1 MKISSQEIPLPSEN
15 LDPEVTPFDT
25 VVPSGRS
32 LAGNTLWN
40 LFGNCFPVIVAIV
53 CLPVLKRGLGT
64 ERLGIISLAWVII
77 GYFSLFDLGL
87 SRALTKLVAERIGQ
101 RRQPEIPSLV
111 WTSLLLMTAVGLVG
125 SLLTFFLTPLLV
137 ERLLKVPASLSH
149 EALGSFYWLGAAVP
163 VVVVTAGLRG
173 VLEAVQH
180 FRLAT
185 AIRVPMGIFSY
196 LGPVAL
202 LPFTHSLIPIIAV
215 LVLGRILACAAHLW
229 ACFHV
234 MPTLRGGFGFHVP
247 SVKPLFLFGGWMT
260 VSNVL
265 GPLMVTFDRFL
276 IGSVISIAAVAYYS
290 IPYEVVTKL
299 WLISTAL
306 VGVLFPVF
314 SATSVADRAR
324 LASLY
329 ESGVKYIFVFL
340 LPLTLVLVIFAPEG
354 LALWLGGDF
363 AHNSATVARLLAVAV
378 LVNSMAHVPF
388 AHLQSVGRPDVTAKF
403 HLLELPVYIVML
415 FFLARSWGITGVAV
429 AWLLRVMID
438 TFLLFWFSSRLL
450 PECRFIVTRLPLMI
464 GGVLALNLVA
474 ALITGLAIKLIV
486 IGAVFFVA
494 VPALWLWMFTPAQRA
509 PFIYLLQR
517 LKRS

>member
-1 MKISSQEIPLPSEN
+1 MKISSEEIPLPSEN

-40 LFGNCFPVIVAIV
+40 LFGNCFPVVVAVV

-64 ERLGIISLAWVII
+64 ERLGIISLAWVVI

-111 WTSLLLMTAVGLVG
+111 WTSLFLMTGLGLVG
-125 SLLTFFLTPLLV
+125 SLLTFLIAPYLV
-137 ERLLKVPASLSH
+137 ERLLKVPTSLTH

-185 AIRVPMGIFSY
+185 AIRVPMGIFTY
-196 LGPVAL
+196 LGPAAL

-215 LVLGRILACAAHLW
+215 LVLGRILACAAHLL

-234 MPTLRGGFGFHVP
+234 MPSLRGGFGFHAP
-247 SVKPLFLFGGWMT
+247 SARPLFLFGGWMT

-276 IGSVISIAAVAYYS
+276 IGSIISIAAVAYYS

-314 SATSVADRAR
+314 SAASFADRTR
-324 LASLY
+324 LAYLY
-329 ESGVKYIFVFL
+329 ESGVKYIFVVL
-340 LPLTLVLVIFAPEG
+340 LPITLILVIFAPEG
-354 LALWLGGDF
+354 LAVWLGSDF
-363 AHNSATVARLLAVAV
+363 AHNSASVARLLAVAV
-378 LVNSMAHVPF
+378 LMNCMAHVPF
-388 AHLQSVGRPDVTAKF
+388 THLQSVGRPDVTAKF
-403 HLLELPVYIVML
+403 HLMELPVYVVML

-438 TFLLFWFSSRLL
+438 TLLLFWFSSRLL

-464 GGVLALNLVA
+464 GGALALNLAV
-474 ALITGLAIKLIV
+474 ALIAGLALKVIV
-486 IGAVFFVA
+486 ACGIFLLA
-494 VPALWLWMFTPAQRA
+494 VPALWVWMFTPAQRA

>member
-1 MKISSQEIPLPSEN
+1 
-15 LDPEVTPFDT
+15 
-25 VVPSGRS
+25 
-32 LAGNTLWN
+32 
-40 LFGNCFPVIVAIV
+40 
-53 CLPVLKRGLGT
+53 
-64 ERLGIISLAWVII
+64 
-77 GYFSLFDLGL
+77 
-87 SRALTKLVAERIGQ
+87 
-101 RRQPEIPSLV
+101 
-111 WTSLLLMTAVGLVG
+111 
-125 SLLTFFLTPLLV
+125 
-137 ERLLKVPASLSH
+137 
-149 EALGSFYWLGAAVP
+149 
-163 VVVVTAGLRG
+163 
-173 VLEAVQH
+173 
-180 FRLAT
+180 
-185 AIRVPMGIFSY
+185 
-196 LGPVAL
+196 
-202 LPFTHSLIPIIAV
+202 
-215 LVLGRILACAAHLW
+215 
-229 ACFHV
+229 
-234 MPTLRGGFGFHVP
+234 
-247 SVKPLFLFGGWMT
+247 MT

-276 IGSVISIAAVAYYS
+276 IGSIISIAAVAYYS

-329 ESGVKYIFVFL
+329 ESGVKYIFIFL

-363 AHNSATVARLLAVAV
+363 AHNSAAVARLLAVAV

-403 HLLELPVYIVML
+403 HLMELPVYVVML
-415 FFLARSWGITGVAV
+415 FLLARSWGITGVAV
-429 AWLLRVMID
+429 AWLVRVMID

-464 GGVLALNLVA
+464 GAALALNVA
-474 ALITGLAIKLIV
+474 AVLITGLATKLIV
-486 IGAVFFVA
+486 VCAIFFVA

-517 LKRS
+517 LKG